1 MKYNVEESLHGLL
14 VEVNNLNYLDG
25 NPRKGSVEAIIASY
39 SQFGQVKPIVA
50 KPNGD
55 GTFTVIAGNHQLA
68 AARKLGW
75 THIAAVQL
83 DVENEKAIAFAL
95 ADNRTSELGHTDQ
108 SLVAELIDTVV
119 DQFPDLLDS
128 LGWDDWEIA
137 AMEEASLRASV
148 VSPLNDEDGSDKGIG
163 TSFVAP
169 VIKQIPP
176 SELGATVLSSLV
188 QEDEDGERRITA
200 SKDMDHNE
208 IAVKGSTVASPESAP
223 RAVVQ
228 YTIVFDEPEQQRR
241 WYEFVKWLRSEPAY
255 DGNTTASKLMSFID
269 SHSEI

>member
-1 MKYNVEESLHGLL
+1 MKYNIEASLHGLL
-14 VEVNNLNYLDG
+14 IDIDKLNHLDG
-25 NPRKGSVEAIIASY
+25 NPRKGSIEAIVASY
-39 SQFGQVKPIVA
+39 SEFGQVKPIVA

-75 THIAAVQL
+75 THIAAVQY

-108 SLVAELIDTVV
+108 VLVAELIDSVV

-137 AMEEASLRASV
+137 AMEEASLRSSTSASTV
-148 VSPLNDEDGSDKGIG
+148 EDDDSDRGIG
-163 TSFVAP
+163 TPFVAP
-169 VIKQIPP
+169 VIKPIQQ
-176 SELGATVLSSLV
+176 SEIGATVLSSLV
-188 QEDEDGERRITA
+188 REDEDGERRITA
-200 SKDMDHNE
+200 SMDMDHNE

-241 WYEFVKWLRSEPAY
+241 WYEFIKWLRTDPAY
-255 DGNTTASKLMSFID
+255 DGDTTASKLMSFID
-269 SHSEI
+269 SHAEI